1 MKRILLLALSIP
13 LFTSAQVLT
22 VNQSQLSFGS
32 VNELTTDSLPLVITN
47 TSASPV
53 TVNQLKFYNTYNS
66 TPFSAS
72 ESNFTIAANANK
84 TVYVKFNPKHN
95 IQHNSEL
102 VIKHT
107 ANSGFTSVDLVGQ
120 GTYSKSYYSA
130 TENKEEEQLKL
141 ALKTT
146 ITNGMATNISYS
158 AARDEMFMLI
168 DNEKTNGQSANVNT
182 LECVYTGTKITGYTS
197 RSAAQNGNPQFNT
210 EHTFPQ
216 GFFNSNLPMRSD
228 LHHLFPTTNN
238 SNSTRGNKPF
248 GNVTGGSAVG
258 GGSFSNNSL
267 FEPRDAQKGTT
278 ARAMMYFV
286 LRYQDYSN
294 HFSVQQNI
302 LKQWHATFAPDAIEE
317 RRNDDIA
324 TFQGNRNPF
333 IDYPQFV
340 DRITNFVSNSS
351 APSVNSIDV
360 TQASINFGTVSKDTL
375 FNYIIVNTGN
385 TVITLS
391 NISLSNTTDLSFD
404 RALTPTISV
413 NPGESFIFPIKLQA
427 NNFGSVS
434 ETLSFSTGLPGSQ
447 GNIIVPITANIVT
460 SLGEI
465 SFDNSISVFPNPI
478 NNRLSI
484 NSKVN
489 GKLIVRL
496 YNSHGQAITIEQF
509 NGMGTH
515 TLNTSE
521 LSKGVYFLELSDS
534 NERITKK
541 LIKN

>member
-1 MKRILLLALSIP
+1 MKRILLFTLSIP
-13 LFTSAQVLT
+13 LFLSAQVLT
-22 VNQSQLSFGS
+22 VDQSQLSFGS

-47 TSASPV
+47 TSAAPV
-53 TVNQLKFYNTYNS
+53 TVNQLKFYTIYNS
-66 TPFSAS
+66 SPFSTS
-72 ESNFTIAANANK
+72 ETNFTIAANGNK
-84 TVYVKFNPKHN
+84 TIYVKFNPEHN
-95 IQHNSEL
+95 IQHNSEM

-107 ANSGFTSVDLVGQ
+107 ANSGFTSVDLIGQ
-120 GTYSKSYYSA
+120 GTYSKVYYSA
-130 TENKEEEQLKL
+130 TQNLTEEPLKQ
-141 ALKTT
+141 AIKTT
-146 ITNGMATNISYS
+146 ITSGMSTNISYN

-168 DNEKTNGQSANVNT
+168 DNEKTNGQAATVNT
-182 LECVYTGTKITGYTS
+182 LECIYTGTKITGYAS

-216 GFFNSNLPMRSD
+216 GFFNSNLPMKSD
-228 LHHLFPTTNN
+228 LHHLYPTTNN
-238 SNSTRGNKPF
+238 SNSSRGNNPF
-248 GNVTGGSAVG
+248 GVVTGGTNVG
-258 GGSFSNNSL
+258 GGSKSSNSL

-302 LKQWHATFAPDAIEE
+302 LKQWHSTFTPDAVEE

-333 IDYPQFV
+333 IDYPQLA

-351 APSVNSIDV
+351 APTVNGIDI
-360 TQASINFGTVSKDTL
+360 TQASINFGTVSTDTL

-385 TVITLS
+385 SVINLS

-404 RALTPTISV
+404 RAFTPTVAV
-413 NPGESFIFPIKLQA
+413 NPGEAFTFPIKLLA

-447 GNIIVPITANIVT
+447 GNITVPITANIVT

-465 SFDNSISVFPNPI
+465 SFKRSISVFPNPV
-478 NNRLSI
+478 NNQLNI
-484 NSKVN
+484 NSNYN
-489 GKLIVRL
+489 GLLTVRL
-496 YNSHGQAITIEQF
+496 MNSVGQITALDQL
-509 NGMGTH
+509 NGVGNF

-521 LSKGVYFLELSDS
+521 LTEGVYFLELTNG
-534 NERITKK
+534 NERLVKK
-541 LIKN
+541 IVK

>member
-1 MKRILLLALSIP
+1 MKRILLFTLSIP
-13 LFTSAQVLT
+13 LFLSAQVLT
-22 VNQSQLSFGS
+22 VDQSQLSFGS

-53 TVNQLKFYNTYNS
+53 TVNQLKFYTTYNS
-66 TPFSAS
+66 SPFSTS
-72 ESNFTIAANANK
+72 ETNFTIAANGNK
-84 TVYVKFNPKHN
+84 TIYVKFNPEHN
-95 IQHNSEL
+95 IQHNSEM

-107 ANSGFTSVDLVGQ
+107 ANSGFTSVDLIGQ
-120 GTYSKSYYSA
+120 GTYSKVYYSA
-130 TENKEEEQLKL
+130 TQNLTEEPLKQ
-141 ALKTT
+141 AIKTT
-146 ITNGMATNISYS
+146 ITSGMSTNISYN

-168 DNEKTNGQSANVNT
+168 DNEKTNGQAATVNT
-182 LECVYTGTKITGYTS
+182 LECIYTGTKITGYAS

-216 GFFNSNLPMRSD
+216 GFFNSNLPMKSD
-228 LHHLFPTTNN
+228 LHHLYPTTNN
-238 SNSTRGNKPF
+238 SNSSRGNNPF
-248 GNVTGGSAVG
+248 GVVTGGTNVG
-258 GGSFSNNSL
+258 GGSKSSNSL

-302 LKQWHATFAPDAIEE
+302 LKQWHSTFTPDAVEE

-333 IDYPQFV
+333 IDYPQLA

-351 APSVNSIDV
+351 APTVNGIDI
-360 TQASINFGTVSKDTL
+360 TQASINFGTVSTDTL

-385 TVITLS
+385 SVINLS

-404 RALTPTISV
+404 RAFTPTVAV
-413 NPGESFIFPIKLQA
+413 NPGEAFTFPIKLLA

-447 GNIIVPITANIVT
+447 GNITVPITANIVT

-465 SFDNSISVFPNPI
+465 SFKRSISVFPNPV
-478 NNRLSI
+478 NNQLNI
-484 NSKVN
+484 NSNYN
-489 GKLIVRL
+489 GLLTVRL
-496 YNSHGQAITIEQF
+496 MNSVGQITALDQL
-509 NGMGTH
+509 NGVGNF

-521 LSKGVYFLELSDS
+521 LTEGVYFLELTNG
-534 NERITKK
+534 NERLVKK
-541 LIKN
+541 IVK

>member
-1 MKRILLLALSIP
+1 MKRILLFTLSIP
-13 LFTSAQVLT
+13 LFLSAQVLT
-22 VNQSQLSFGS
+22 VDQSQLTFGS

-47 TSASPV
+47 TSAAPV
-53 TVNQLKFYNTYNS
+53 TVNQLKFYTIYNS
-66 TPFSAS
+66 SPFSTS
-72 ESNFTIAANANK
+72 ETNFTIAANGNK
-84 TVYVKFNPKHN
+84 TIYVKFNPEHN
-95 IQHNSEL
+95 IQHNSEM

-107 ANSGFTSVDLVGQ
+107 ANSGFTSVDLIGQ
-120 GTYSKSYYSA
+120 GTYSKAYYSA
-130 TENKEEEQLKL
+130 TQNLAEEPLKQ
-141 ALKTT
+141 AIKTT
-146 ITNGMATNISYS
+146 ITSGMSTNISYN

-168 DNEKTNGQSANVNT
+168 DNEKTNGQAATVNT
-182 LECVYTGTKITGYTS
+182 LECVYTGTKITGYAS

-216 GFFNSNLPMRSD
+216 GFFNSNLPMKSD
-228 LHHLFPTTNN
+228 LHHLYPTTNN
-238 SNSTRGNKPF
+238 SNSSRGNNPF
-248 GNVTGGSAVG
+248 GVVTGGTNVG
-258 GGSFSNNSL
+258 GGSKSSNSL

-302 LKQWHATFAPDAIEE
+302 LKQWHSTFTPDAVEE

-333 IDYPQFV
+333 IDYPQLA

-351 APSVNSIDV
+351 APTVNGIDI
-360 TQASINFGTVSKDTL
+360 TQASINFGTVSTDSL

-385 TVITLS
+385 SVINLS
-391 NISLSNTTDLSFD
+391 NITLSNTTDLSFD
-404 RALTPTISV
+404 RAFTPTVAV
-413 NPGESFIFPIKLQA
+413 NAGEAFTFPIKLLA

-447 GNIIVPITANIVT
+447 GNITVPITANIVT

-465 SFDNSISVFPNPI
+465 SFKRSISVFPNPV
-478 NNRLSI
+478 NNQLNI
-484 NSKVN
+484 NSNYN
-489 GKLIVRL
+489 GLLTVRL
-496 YNSHGQAITIEQF
+496 MNSVGQITALDQL
-509 NGMGTH
+509 NGVGNF

-521 LSKGVYFLELSDS
+521 LTEGVYFLELTNG
-534 NERITKK
+534 NERLVKK
-541 LIKN
+541 IVK

>member
-1 MKRILLLALSIP
+1 MKRILLFTLSIP
-13 LFTSAQVLT
+13 LFLSAQVLT
-22 VNQSQLSFGS
+22 VDQSQLTFGS

-47 TSASPV
+47 TSAAPV
-53 TVNQLKFYNTYNS
+53 TVNQLKFYTIYIS
-66 TPFSAS
+66 SPFSTS
-72 ESNFTIAANANK
+72 ETNFTIAANGNK
-84 TVYVKFNPKHN
+84 TIYVKFNPEHN
-95 IQHNSEL
+95 IQHNSEM

-107 ANSGFTSVDLVGQ
+107 ANSGFTSVDLIGQ
-120 GTYSKSYYSA
+120 GTYSKAYYSA
-130 TENKEEEQLKL
+130 TQNLAEEPLKQ
-141 ALKTT
+141 AIKTT
-146 ITNGMATNISYS
+146 ITSGMSTNISYN

-168 DNEKTNGQSANVNT
+168 DNEKTNGQAATVNT
-182 LECVYTGTKITGYTS
+182 LECVYTGTKITGYAS

-216 GFFNSNLPMRSD
+216 GFFNSNLPMKSD
-228 LHHLFPTTNN
+228 LHHLYPTTNN
-238 SNSTRGNKPF
+238 SNSSRGNNPF
-248 GNVTGGSAVG
+248 GVVTGGTNVG
-258 GGSFSNNSL
+258 GGSKSSNSL

-302 LKQWHATFAPDAIEE
+302 LKQWHSTFTPDAVEE

-333 IDYPQFV
+333 IDYPQLA

-351 APSVNSIDV
+351 APTVNGIDI
-360 TQASINFGTVSKDTL
+360 TQASINFGTVSTDSL

-385 TVITLS
+385 SVINLS
-391 NISLSNTTDLSFD
+391 NITLSNTTDLSFD
-404 RALTPTISV
+404 RAFTPTVAV
-413 NPGESFIFPIKLQA
+413 NAGEAFTFPIKLLA

-447 GNIIVPITANIVT
+447 GNITVPITANIVT

-465 SFDNSISVFPNPI
+465 SFKRSISVFPNPV
-478 NNRLSI
+478 NNQLNI
-484 NSKVN
+484 NSNYN
-489 GKLIVRL
+489 GLLTVRL
-496 YNSHGQAITIEQF
+496 MNSVGQITALDQL
-509 NGMGTH
+509 NGVGNF

-521 LSKGVYFLELSDS
+521 LTEGVYFLELTNG
-534 NERITKK
+534 NERLVKK
-541 LIKN
+541 IVK

>member
-1 MKRILLLALSIP
+1 MKRILLFTLSIP
-13 LFTSAQVLT
+13 LFLSAQVLT
-22 VNQSQLSFGS
+22 VDQSQLSFGS

-47 TSASPV
+47 TSAAPV
-53 TVNQLKFYNTYNS
+53 TVNQLKFYTIYNS
-66 TPFSAS
+66 SPFSTS
-72 ESNFTIAANANK
+72 ETNFSIAANGNK
-84 TVYVKFNPKHN
+84 TIYVKFNPEHN
-95 IQHNSEL
+95 IQHNSEM

-107 ANSGFTSVDLVGQ
+107 ANSGFTSVDLIGQ
-120 GTYSKSYYSA
+120 GTYSKAYYSA
-130 TENKEEEQLKL
+130 TQNLAEEPLKQ
-141 ALKTT
+141 AIKTT
-146 ITNGMATNISYS
+146 ITSGMSTNISYN

-168 DNEKTNGQSANVNT
+168 DNEKTNGQAATVNT
-182 LECVYTGTKITGYTS
+182 LECVYTGTKITGYAS

-216 GFFNSNLPMRSD
+216 GFFNSNLPMKSD
-228 LHHLFPTTNN
+228 LHHLYPTTNN
-238 SNSTRGNKPF
+238 SNSSRGNNPF
-248 GNVTGGSAVG
+248 GVVTGGTNVG
-258 GGSFSNNSL
+258 GGSKSSNSL

-302 LKQWHATFAPDAIEE
+302 LKQWHSTFTPDAVEE

-333 IDYPQFV
+333 IDYPQLA

-351 APSVNSIDV
+351 APTINGIDI
-360 TQASINFGTVSKDTL
+360 TQASINFGTVSTDTL

-385 TVITLS
+385 SVINLS
-391 NISLSNTTDLSFD
+391 NITLSNTTDLSFD
-404 RALTPTISV
+404 RAFTPTVAV
-413 NPGESFIFPIKLQA
+413 NPGEAFTFPIKLLA

-447 GNIIVPITANIVT
+447 GNITVPITANIVT

-465 SFDNSISVFPNPI
+465 SFKRSISVFPNPV
-478 NNRLSI
+478 NNQLNI
-484 NSKVN
+484 NSNYN
-489 GKLIVRL
+489 GLLTVRL
-496 YNSHGQAITIEQF
+496 MNSVGQITALDQL
-509 NGMGTH
+509 NGVGNF

-521 LSKGVYFLELSDS
+521 LTEGVYFLELTNG
-534 NERITKK
+534 NERLVKK
-541 LIKN
+541 IVK

>member
-1 MKRILLLALSIP
+1 MKRILLFTLSIP
-13 LFTSAQVLT
+13 LFLSAQVLT
-22 VNQSQLSFGS
+22 VDQSQLSFGS

-53 TVNQLKFYNTYNS
+53 TVNQLKFYTTYNS
-66 TPFSAS
+66 SPFSTS
-72 ESNFTIAANANK
+72 ETNFTIAANGNK
-84 TVYVKFNPKHN
+84 TIYVKFNPEHN
-95 IQHNSEL
+95 IQHNSEM

-107 ANSGFTSVDLVGQ
+107 ANSGFTSVDLIGQ
-120 GTYSKSYYSA
+120 GTYSKAYYSA
-130 TENKEEEQLKL
+130 TENLAEEPLKQ
-141 ALKTT
+141 AIKTT
-146 ITNGMATNISYS
+146 ITSGMSTNISYN

-168 DNEKTNGQSANVNT
+168 DNEKTNGQAATVNT
-182 LECVYTGTKITGYTS
+182 LECIYTGTKITGYAS

-216 GFFNSNLPMRSD
+216 GFFNSNLPMKSD
-228 LHHLFPTTNN
+228 LHHLYPTTNN
-238 SNSTRGNKPF
+238 SNSSRGNNPF
-248 GNVTGGSAVG
+248 GVVTGGTNVG
-258 GGSFSNNSL
+258 GGSKSSNSL

-302 LKQWHATFAPDAIEE
+302 LKQWHSTFTPDAVEE

-333 IDYPQFV
+333 IDYPQLA

-351 APSVNSIDV
+351 APTVNGIDI
-360 TQASINFGTVSKDTL
+360 TQASINFGTVSTDTL

-385 TVITLS
+385 SVINLS

-404 RALTPTISV
+404 RAFTPTVAV
-413 NPGESFIFPIKLQA
+413 NPGEAFTFPIKLLA

-447 GNIIVPITANIVT
+447 GNITVPITANIVT

-465 SFDNSISVFPNPI
+465 SFKRSISVFPNPV
-478 NNRLSI
+478 NNQLNI
-484 NSKVN
+484 NSNYN
-489 GKLIVRL
+489 GLLTVRL
-496 YNSHGQAITIEQF
+496 MNSVGQITALDQL
-509 NGMGTH
+509 NGVGNF

-521 LSKGVYFLELSDS
+521 LTEGVYFLELTNG
-534 NERITKK
+534 NERLVKK
-541 LIKN
+541 IVK

>member
-13 LFTSAQVLT
+13 LFLSAQVLT
-22 VNQSQLSFGS
+22 VDQTQLSFGS
-32 VNELTTDSLPLVITN
+32 VNELTTDSLPLIITN
-47 TSASPV
+47 TSAAPV

-66 TPFSAS
+66 SPFSTS
-72 ESNFTIAANANK
+72 ETNFTIAANGSK
-84 TVYVKFNPKHN
+84 TIYVKFNPQHN
-95 IQHNSEL
+95 IQHNSEM

-107 ANSGFTSVDLVGQ
+107 ANGGFTSVDLIGQ
-120 GTYSKSYYSA
+120 GTYSKAYYSA
-130 TENKEEEQLKL
+130 TQNLTEEPLKL
-141 ALKTT
+141 AIKTT
-146 ITNGMATNISYS
+146 ITTGMATNISYN

-168 DNEKTNGQSANVNT
+168 DNEKTNGQLASVNT

-197 RSAAQNGNPQFNT
+197 RTAAQNGNPQFNT

-228 LHHLFPTTNN
+228 LHHLYPTTNTSN
-238 SNSTRGNKPF
+238 SNRGNSPF
-248 GNVTGGSAVG
+248 GVVTGGTATG
-258 GGSFSNNSL
+258 GGSFYNNSM

-278 ARAMMYFV
+278 SRAMMYFV

-302 LKQWHATFAPDAIEE
+302 LKQWHATYAPDIIEQ

-340 DRITNFVSNSS
+340 DRITNFVSNSA
-351 APSVNSIDV
+351 APTINGIDI
-360 TQASINFGTVSKDTL
+360 TQASINFGTVSTDTL

-385 TVITLS
+385 SAITLS

-404 RALTPTISV
+404 RAFTPTISV
-413 NPGESFIFPIKLQA
+413 NPGEAFTFPIKLQV

-434 ETLSFSTGLPGSQ
+434 ETLIFSTGLPGSQ
-447 GNIIVPITANIVT
+447 GNITVPITANIVT

-465 SFDNSISVFPNPI
+465 SFEQSISVFPNPV
-478 NNRLSI
+478 NNLLNI
-484 NSKVN
+484 NSNYN
-489 GKLIVRL
+489 GLLTVRL
-496 YNSHGQAITIEQF
+496 MNSLGQINAVDQL
-509 NGMGTH
+509 NGVGNF
-515 TLNTSE
+515 TLNTADLSE
-521 LSKGVYFLELSDS
+521 GVYFLELTNG
-534 NERITKK
+534 NERLVKK
-541 LIKN
+541 IVK

>member
-1 MKRILLLALSIP
+1 MKRILLFTLSIP
-13 LFTSAQVLT
+13 LFLSAQVLT
-22 VNQSQLSFGS
+22 VDQSQLTFGS

-47 TSASPV
+47 TSAAPV
-53 TVNQLKFYNTYNS
+53 TVNQLKFYTIYNS
-66 TPFSAS
+66 SPFSTS
-72 ESNFTIAANANK
+72 ETNFTIAANGNK
-84 TVYVKFNPKHN
+84 TIYVKFNPEHN
-95 IQHNSEL
+95 IQHNSEM

-107 ANSGFTSVDLVGQ
+107 ANSGFTSVDLIGQ
-120 GTYSKSYYSA
+120 GTYSKAYYSA
-130 TENKEEEQLKL
+130 TQNLAEEPLKQ
-141 ALKTT
+141 AIKTT
-146 ITNGMATNISYS
+146 ITSGMSTNISYN

-168 DNEKTNGQSANVNT
+168 DNEKTNGQAATVNT
-182 LECVYTGTKITGYTS
+182 LECVYTGTKITGYAS

-216 GFFNSNLPMRSD
+216 GFFNSNLPMKSD
-228 LHHLFPTTNN
+228 LHHLYPTTNN
-238 SNSTRGNKPF
+238 SNSSRGNNPF
-248 GNVTGGSAVG
+248 GVVTGGTNVG
-258 GGSFSNNSL
+258 GGSKSSNSL

-302 LKQWHATFAPDAIEE
+302 LKQWHSTFTPDAVEE

-333 IDYPQFV
+333 IDYPQIA

-351 APSVNSIDV
+351 APTVNGIDI
-360 TQASINFGTVSKDTL
+360 TQASINFGTVSTDSL

-385 TVITLS
+385 SVINLS
-391 NISLSNTTDLSFD
+391 NITLSNTTDLSFD
-404 RALTPTISV
+404 RAFTPTVAV
-413 NPGESFIFPIKLQA
+413 NAGEAFTFPIKLLA

-447 GNIIVPITANIVT
+447 GNITVPITANIVT

-465 SFDNSISVFPNPI
+465 SFKRSISVFPNPV
-478 NNRLSI
+478 NNQLNI
-484 NSKVN
+484 NSNYN
-489 GKLIVRL
+489 GLLTVRL
-496 YNSHGQAITIEQF
+496 MNSVGQITALDQL
-509 NGMGTH
+509 NGVGNF

-521 LSKGVYFLELSDS
+521 LTEGVYFLELTNS
-534 NERITKK
+534 NERLVKK
-541 LIKN
+541 IVK

>member
-1 MKRILLLALSIP
+1 MKRFLLLALSIP
-13 LFTSAQVLT
+13 LFTTAQVLT
-22 VNQSQLSFGS
+22 VDQPQLSFGS
-32 VNELTTDSLPLVITN
+32 VNELTSDSLPLVITN

-66 TPFSAS
+66 TPFSAN
-72 ESNFTIAANANK
+72 ESNFTIAANGNK
-84 TVYVKFNPKHN
+84 TIYVKFNPEHN

-102 VIKHT
+102 IIKHT
-107 ANSGFTSVDLVGQ
+107 ANSGYTSVDLIGQ
-120 GTYSKSYYSA
+120 GTYSKTYYSA
-130 TENKEEEQLKL
+130 TQNLAEEQLKT
-141 ALKTT
+141 ALKST
-146 ITNGMATNISYS
+146 ITSGMSTNISYS

-182 LECVYTGTKITGYTS
+182 IECVYTGTKITGYTS

-238 SNSTRGNKPF
+238 SNSTRGSKPF
-248 GNVTGGSAVG
+248 GVVSGGSAVG

-267 FEPRDAQKGTT
+267 FEPRDAQKGST

-302 LKQWHATFAPDAIEE
+302 LKQWHATFSPDAIEE

-333 IDYPQFV
+333 IDYPQLA
-340 DRITNFVSNSS
+340 DRITNFVGNST
-351 APSVNSIDV
+351 APTVNSIDI
-360 TQASINFGTVSKDTL
+360 TQASINFGTVNKDTL

-385 TVITLS
+385 SAITLS
-391 NISLSNTTDLSFD
+391 NISISNYTNLSFD
-404 RALTPTISV
+404 RVFTPTINV
-413 NPGESFIFPIKLQA
+413 NPGEAFTFPIKLTT
-427 NNFGSVS
+427 NTFGNIS
-434 ETLSFSTGLPGSQ
+434 ETLSFNTGLPGSQ
-447 GNIIVPITANIVT
+447 GNITVPITANVIT

-465 SFDNSISVFPNPI
+465 ALAHSIAVFPNP
-478 NNRLSI
+478 LKSQLTI
-484 NSKVN
+484 NSQVN
-489 GKLIVRL
+489 GSVWVRL
-496 YNSHGQAITIEQF
+496 YNAQGQAAAAAQL
-509 NGMGTH
+509 NGVGTH
-515 TLNTSE
+515 TLNTEE
-521 LSKGVYFLELSDS
+521 LNKGVYFLELSNG

-541 LIKN
+541 LVKN

>member
-1 MKRILLLALSIP
+1 MKRILLFTLSIP
-13 LFTSAQVLT
+13 LFLSAQVLT
-22 VNQSQLSFGS
+22 VDQSQLTFGS

-47 TSASPV
+47 TSAAPV
-53 TVNQLKFYNTYNS
+53 TVNQLKFYTTYNS
-66 TPFSAS
+66 SPFSTS
-72 ESNFTIAANANK
+72 ETNFTIAANGNK
-84 TVYVKFNPKHN
+84 TIYVKFNPEHN
-95 IQHNSEL
+95 IQHNSEM

-107 ANSGFTSVDLVGQ
+107 ANSGFTSVDLIGQ
-120 GTYSKSYYSA
+120 GTYSKVYYSA
-130 TENKEEEQLKL
+130 TQNLTEEPLKQ
-141 ALKTT
+141 AIKTT
-146 ITNGMATNISYS
+146 ITSGMSTNISYN

-168 DNEKTNGQSANVNT
+168 DNEKTNGQAATVNT
-182 LECVYTGTKITGYTS
+182 LECVYTGTKITGYAS

-216 GFFNSNLPMRSD
+216 GFFNSNLPMKSD
-228 LHHLFPTTNN
+228 LHHLYPTTNN
-238 SNSTRGNKPF
+238 SNSSRGNNPF
-248 GNVTGGSAVG
+248 GVVTGGTNVG
-258 GGSFSNNSL
+258 GGSKSSNSL

-302 LKQWHATFAPDAIEE
+302 LKQWHSTFTPDAVEE

-333 IDYPQFV
+333 IDYPQLA

-351 APSVNSIDV
+351 APTVNGIDI
-360 TQASINFGTVSKDTL
+360 TQASINFGTVSTDTL

-385 TVITLS
+385 SAINLS
-391 NISLSNTTDLSFD
+391 NITLSNTTDLSFD
-404 RALTPTISV
+404 RAFTPTVAV
-413 NPGESFIFPIKLQA
+413 NPGEAFTFPIKLLA

-447 GNIIVPITANIVT
+447 GNITVPITANIVT

-465 SFDNSISVFPNPI
+465 SFKRSISVFPNPV
-478 NNRLSI
+478 NNQLNI
-484 NSKVN
+484 NSNYN
-489 GKLIVRL
+489 GLLTVRL
-496 YNSHGQAITIEQF
+496 MNSVGQITALDQL
-509 NGMGTH
+509 NGVGNF

-521 LSKGVYFLELSDS
+521 LTEGVYFLELTNG
-534 NERITKK
+534 NERLVKK
-541 LIKN
+541 IVK

>member
-1 MKRILLLALSIP
+1 MKRFLLLALSIP

-22 VNQSQLSFGS
+22 VNQSQLTFGS

-53 TVNQLKFYNTYNS
+53 SVNQLKFYNTYNS

-72 ESNFTIAANANK
+72 ESNFTIAANGNK
-84 TVYVKFNPKHN
+84 TIYVKFNPEHN

-107 ANSGFTSVDLVGQ
+107 ANSGFTSVDLIGQ
-120 GTYSKSYYSA
+120 GTYSKNYYSA
-130 TENKEEEQLKL
+130 TENKAEEQLKL

-228 LHHLFPTTNN
+228 LHHLYPTTNN

-294 HFSVQQNI
+294 HFSVQQNT
-302 LKQWHATFAPDAIEE
+302 LKQWHATFGPDTIEE

-333 IDYPQFV
+333 IDYPQLV
-340 DRITNFVSNSS
+340 DRITNFVSNSV
-351 APSVNSIDV
+351 APTVNSIDI
-360 TQASINFGTVSKDTL
+360 TQASINFGSVSTDTL
-375 FNYIIVNTGN
+375 FNYIVVNTGN
-385 TVITLS
+385 SVINLS

-404 RALTPTISV
+404 RAFTPTVAV
-413 NPGESFIFPIKLQA
+413 NPGEAFTFPIRLST
-427 NNFGSVS
+427 NTFGNIS

-447 GNIIVPITANIVT
+447 GNITVPITANVIT

-465 SFDNSISVFPNPI
+465 TLAQSIAIFPNPLK
-478 NNRLSI
+478 NQLTI
-484 NSKVN
+484 NSQVN
-489 GKLIVRL
+489 GNLTVRL
-496 YNSHGQAITIEQF
+496 YNAHGQATKLKQF

-521 LSKGVYFLELSDS
+521 LSKGVYFLELSNS

>member
-1 MKRILLLALSIP
+1 MKRILLFTLSIP
-13 LFTSAQVLT
+13 LFLSAQVLT
-22 VNQSQLSFGS
+22 VDQSQLTFGS

-47 TSASPV
+47 TSAAPV
-53 TVNQLKFYNTYNS
+53 TVNQLKFYTIYNS
-66 TPFSAS
+66 SPFSTS
-72 ESNFTIAANANK
+72 ETNFTIAANGNK
-84 TVYVKFNPKHN
+84 TIYVKFNPEHN
-95 IQHNSEL
+95 IQHNSEM

-107 ANSGFTSVDLVGQ
+107 ANSGFTSVDLIGQ
-120 GTYSKSYYSA
+120 GTYSKAYYSA
-130 TENKEEEQLKL
+130 TQNLAEEPLKQ
-141 ALKTT
+141 AIKTT
-146 ITNGMATNISYS
+146 ITSGMSTNISYN

-168 DNEKTNGQSANVNT
+168 DNEKTNGQAATVNT
-182 LECVYTGTKITGYTS
+182 LECVYTGTKITGYAS

-216 GFFNSNLPMRSD
+216 GFFNSNLPMKSD
-228 LHHLFPTTNN
+228 LHHLYPTTNN
-238 SNSTRGNKPF
+238 SNSSRGNNPF
-248 GNVTGGSAVG
+248 GVVTGGTNVG
-258 GGSFSNNSL
+258 GGSKSSNSL

-302 LKQWHATFAPDAIEE
+302 LKQWHSTFTPDAVEE

-333 IDYPQFV
+333 IDYPQLA

-351 APSVNSIDV
+351 APTVNGIDI
-360 TQASINFGTVSKDTL
+360 TQASINFGTVSTDSL

-385 TVITLS
+385 SVINLS
-391 NISLSNTTDLSFD
+391 NITLSNTTDLSFD
-404 RALTPTISV
+404 RAFTPTVAV
-413 NPGESFIFPIKLQA
+413 NAGEAFTFPIKLLA

-447 GNIIVPITANIVT
+447 GNITVPITANIVT

-465 SFDNSISVFPNPI
+465 SFKRAISVFPNPV
-478 NNRLSI
+478 NNQLNI
-484 NSKVN
+484 NSNYN
-489 GKLIVRL
+489 GLLTVRL
-496 YNSHGQAITIEQF
+496 MNSVGQITALDQL
-509 NGMGTH
+509 NGVGNF

-521 LSKGVYFLELSDS
+521 LTEGVYFLELTNG
-534 NERITKK
+534 NERLVKK
-541 LIKN
+541 IVK